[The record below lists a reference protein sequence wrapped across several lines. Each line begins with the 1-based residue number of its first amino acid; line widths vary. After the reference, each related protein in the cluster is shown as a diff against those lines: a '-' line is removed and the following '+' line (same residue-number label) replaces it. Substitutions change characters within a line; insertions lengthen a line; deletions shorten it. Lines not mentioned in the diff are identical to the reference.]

1 MPCFFPHGWEPGAG
15 ISYPNE
21 QATLTLMC
29 GGGLILAANVWMQW
43 KGTPH
48 WLPAWLTVG
57 GRRKR

>member
-1 MPCFFPHGWEPGAG
+1 
-15 ISYPNE
+15 
-21 QATLTLMC
+21 
-29 GGGLILAANVWMQW
+29 LILAANVWMQW